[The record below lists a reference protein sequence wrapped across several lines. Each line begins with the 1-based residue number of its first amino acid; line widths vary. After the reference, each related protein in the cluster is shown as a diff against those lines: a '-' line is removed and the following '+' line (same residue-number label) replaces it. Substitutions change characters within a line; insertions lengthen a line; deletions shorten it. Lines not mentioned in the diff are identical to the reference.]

1 MKKKNKL
8 YTANKW
14 NKPLFAQGID
24 REHQNVFDGFFS
36 STLDT
41 SLSEPGLLSG
51 NSSGLDYH
59 VPQLFKPNVTMPTDW
74 SDGLQSKLAV
84 QNSQNLVNGFGTEAA
99 KNNPFS
105 SFKGSAGNKAAVGQ
119 ALTGIGLEMTGLIG
133 RSEKNPRG
141 LYDAMDPVHY
151 LAGGRESA
159 VGNGLSD
166 AGVGLFKTSAMSGNG
181 LGMLAGAGL
190 KVIGGLT
197 NAAFG
202 VKWNKDT
209 IKGIENHTNAMR
221 TNAEGVTGAT
231 TSDDFLSRTANLS
244 TAGLNFNKGDIGKD
258 GWFTNKVGK
267 KYNALK
273 SAQAAAQAYASHAL
287 TTGAKNVD
295 SNLDD
300 SVFTNFAAFGGP
312 LSITD
317 NNNNMG
323 AIDYNFMSDYLTSK
337 NKSAEAK
344 NKIPTNIFG
353 SLASTPL
360 FALGGGIHIKK
371 SHRGLFTKEAKEHG
385 MGVQEFASHVL
396 ANKDKYSP
404 EVVKR
409 ANFARNATKF
419 ALGGDM
425 QTNGSDFSDG
435 LQVISAG
442 GSHESN
448 PYDGVQ
454 LGTDSQGKPNLVEE
468 GETIFDDYVF
478 SKRIKADN
486 QTKKKF
492 HVGKNADISYA
503 DLSKKLEKE
512 SAERPNDAISQA
524 GLEKQMHDLA
534 DEQERQKSE
543 MQSKKAQEVFAS
555 LPPEQQRAIMQQ
567 VAMEEQQAQQQQM
580 EQPTDE
586 VPQQA
591 EQQSINEQMMQ
602 QPVEQPIAEEPQMN
616 ACGGKINKYDK
627 GGDMKKKIYN
637 ALGLY
642 TDSDFNKWAADKK
655 VDKITDWENILK
667 NKQFI
672 EALNDAN
679 PVIADA
685 ITNGYDFGNYTPSV
699 NKRYDLSGFSKVLDD
714 YKTSKVPGNTNGNYA
729 IDKNFNYGKHKNIK
743 ELETDPNYKA
753 YTDYMLGVIDR
764 AKGIRYKPNS
774 DDYSYKNIEWED
786 PNKKLSEDDYN
797 ALLTLADTANGT
809 SINPNGTPVALFSD
823 SDGYTSLAD
832 NAGDIFK
839 KLRYDGKAGRFH
851 LTPTLTD
858 RSNQVINKVVN
869 DDGSIEEIYGN
880 VPKDWTRTGNYS
892 WQDDK
897 SDYTYNYYKRPV
909 VSTDGTDNNG
919 DNQEEITPRHKNE
932 KLRYAGLFGPLV
944 GLGMQAMGIGK
955 PDYSRMDAAVEAASG
970 SPALASYK
978 TIGNYLTYNP
988 MDIWYEKNRMDAN
1001 SRATDRAILNNAS
1014 PIGTKMA
1021 GLLANGYNSLIAD
1034 GDLYRKALEY
1044 NDAKRQKVAEFN
1056 RGTDMYNADAFTK
1069 TSATNA
1075 EIANRQ
1081 RQFRAQ
1087 MQMDAARQRMA
1098 ADAAWNQGIY
1108 GNVSGLFKGISDLGR
1123 ENAQHNMIAD
1133 MAADGI
1139 FGVMTPKSNTGKRV
1153 VTTKKSCGGKIKR
1166 KRGLTV

>member
-141 LYDAMDPVHY
+141 LWDAADPVHY

-209 IKGIENHTNAMR
+209 INGIENHTNAMR
-221 TNAEGVTGAT
+221 TNAEGITGAT
-231 TSDDFLSRTANLS
+231 TSDDFLNKTANLS
-244 TAGLNFNKGDIGKD
+244 TAALNFSKGDIGKD
-258 GWFTNKVGK
+258 GWFTHKVGK
-267 KYNALK
+267 KYRALK
-273 SAQAAAQAYASHAL
+273 NTQATAQAYANHAI
-287 TTGAKNVD
+287 TTGAENVD
-295 SNLDD
+295 KNLDD

-337 NKSAEAK
+337 NKSAEVK

-425 QTNGSDFSDG
+425 QTNGSDFSNG
-435 LQVISAG
+435 LLHIDAG
-442 GSHESN
+442 GSHESS

-478 SKRIKADN
+478 SKRIKADA
-486 QTKKKF
+486 QTKKRF

-543 MQSKKAQEVFAS
+543 MQTEEAQKVFAS

-567 VAMEEQQAQQQQM
+567 VAMEEQQEQQQQM
-580 EQPTDE
+580 EQPTE
-586 VPQQA
+586 EIPQQA
-591 EQQSINEQMMQ
+591 EQQSANEQIMQ
-602 QPVEQPIAEEPQMN
+602 QPVEQPIAEEPQVN

-642 TDSDFNKWAADKK
+642 TDSDFDKWAADKK

-672 EALNDAN
+672 DVLNGVN
-679 PVIADA
+679 PAIADA
-685 ITNGYDFGNYTPSV
+685 ITNGYDFGNYIPSV

-714 YKTSKVPGNTNGNYA
+714 YKASNVPGNTNGNYA

-753 YTDYMLGVIDR
+753 YTDYMLGVINR
-764 AKGIRYKPNS
+764 AKGIRYKSNS

-809 SINPNGTPVALFSD
+809 SINPDGTPVALFSD

-858 RSNQVINKVVN
+858 RSNQVVNKVVN
-869 DDGSIEEIYGN
+869 DDESIEEIYGN
-880 VPKDWTRTGNYS
+880 VPKDWTSAGNYS

-897 SDYTYNYYKRPV
+897 SNYTYNYYKRPV
-909 VSTDGTDNNG
+909 VSTDGTDNNE
-919 DNQEEITPRHKNE
+919 DNREEITPKHKNE

-978 TIGNYLTYNP
+978 PIGNYLTYNP
-988 MDIWYEKNRMDAN
+988 MDIWYEQNRMDAN

-1014 PIGTKMA
+1014 PIGTKIA
-1021 GLLANGYNSLIAD
+1021 GLLANGYNSQIAD

-1056 RGTDMYNADAFTK
+1056 RGTDIYNADAFTK

-1166 KRGLTV
+1166 KRGLTF

>member
-8 YTANKW
+8 YTVNKW
-14 NKPLFAQGID
+14 NQPLFVDNVFADGGGIDIQGI
-24 REHQNVFDGFFS
+24 GGS
-36 STLDT
+36 IL
-41 SLSEPGLLSG
+41 G
-51 NSSGLDYH
+51 N
-59 VPQLFKPNVTMPTDW
+59 PT
-74 SDGLQSKLAV
+74 K
-84 QNSQNLVNGFGTEAA
+84 
-99 KNNPFS
+99 
-105 SFKGSAGNKAAVGQ
+105 
-119 ALTGIGLEMTGLIG
+119 I
-133 RSEKNPRG
+133 
-141 LYDAMDPVHY
+141 
-151 LAGGRESA
+151 
-159 VGNGLSD
+159 
-166 AGVGLFKTSAMSGNG
+166 
-181 LGMLAGAGL
+181 
-190 KVIGGLT
+190 
-197 NAAFG
+197 
-202 VKWNKDT
+202 
-209 IKGIENHTNAMR
+209 
-221 TNAEGVTGAT
+221 
-231 TSDDFLSRTANLS
+231 
-244 TAGLNFNKGDIGKD
+244 DIGKINAMKTPSQGLGLGIRNIAKSGIGAIGSD
-258 GWFTNKVGK
+258 VGTIGSK
-267 KYNALK
+267 LISGGLSSGAGNAISNIGGTVGGAISTINPVVGGIVSAASGIIGGGINALFGMK
-273 SAQAAAQAYASHAL
+273 TDQKKLNAANEGTNYLNNFTSNASSFDEIQGPNAVAGVQNAYKGGLFRKGKARRKNAAL
-287 TTGAKNVD
+287 RAERTTAESWANRSVD
-295 SNLDD
+295 NNIDNIADTQMDNLLA
-300 SVFTNFAAFGGP
+300 NYAAFGGP
-312 LSITD
+312 LGGLQGT
-317 NNNNMG
+317 G
-323 AIDYNFMSDYLTSK
+323 AIDYGFMSDYLVAK

-344 NKIPTNIFG
+344 NKISTNVFG
-353 SLASTPL
+353 NLPVTPL
-360 FALGGGIHIKK
+360 STFALGGGIHIKK

-425 QTNGSDFSDG
+425 QTNGSDFSNG
-435 LQVISAG
+435 LMHINAG
-442 GSHESN
+442 LSHEDN

-454 LGTDSQGKPNLVEE
+454 LGTDAQGKPNLVEE

-478 SKRIKADN
+478 SKRIKADAK
-486 QTKKKF
+486 TKKKF
-492 HVGKNADISYA
+492 HIGKNTDISYA

-534 DEQERQKSE
+534 DEQERQKEE
-543 MQSKKAQEVFAS
+543 MKDKEVQAAFNQ

-567 VAMEEQQAQQQQM
+567 VAMEEQQEQQQQM

-591 EQQSINEQMMQ
+591 EQQSANEQMMQ
-602 QPVEQPIAEEPQMN
+602 QPVEQPIAEEPQVN
-616 ACGGKINKYDK
+616 AYGGKINKYDK

-637 ALGLY
+637 ALGLH
-642 TDSDFNKWAADKK
+642 TDSDFDKWALEQK
-655 VDKITDWENILK
+655 VNRITDWENILK
-667 NKQFI
+667 NKQFMT
-672 EALNDAN
+672 ALSGIN
-679 PVIADA
+679 PILSDA
-685 ITNGYDFGNYTPSV
+685 ISRGYDFGTYVPKANNKLTFDFTHGGWGKEDYDAWNGSTDAAWKEAVKKGLVKKGMNSEEIGKALSQTDAYKRGSDWLKADENNRLNYLQQILNSQDAPQAARDYAAKYV
-699 NKRYDLSGFSKVLDD
+699 DANGWLKDAKRD
-714 YKTSKVPGNTNGNYA
+714 YQT
-729 IDKNFNYGKHKNIK
+729 IF
-743 ELETDPNYKA
+743 
-753 YTDYMLGVIDR
+753 
-764 AKGIRYKPNS
+764 
-774 DDYSYKNIEWED
+774 ED
-786 PNKKLSEDDYN
+786 PN
-797 ALLTLADTANGT
+797 GT
-809 SINPNGTPVALFSD
+809 GVRNTHPGTYWKTPEE
-823 SDGYTSLAD
+823 
-832 NAGDIFK
+832 I
-839 KLRYDGKAGRFH
+839 LRGKQIG
-851 LTPTLTD
+851 
-858 RSNQVINKVVN
+858 NYVVN

-880 VPKDWTRTGNYS
+880 VPKDWTSAGNYS

-909 VSTDGTDNNG
+909 VSIDGTDNNG
-919 DNQEEITPRHKNE
+919 DNQEEITPKHKNE

-970 SPALASYK
+970 SPILASYK
-978 TIGNYLTYNP
+978 SIGNYLTYTP
-988 MDIWYEKNRMDAN
+988 MDIWYEQNRMDAN

-1021 GLLANGYNSLIAD
+1021 GLLANGYNSQIAD

-1056 RGTDMYNADAFTK
+1056 RGTDQWNSEAFNK
-1069 TSATNA
+1069 TSLANA

-1166 KRGLTV
+1166 KRGLTF

>member
-14 NKPLFAQGID
+14 NQPLFVDNIFAEGGGIDIQGIGGSVLGD
-24 REHQNVFDGFFS
+24 PTKIDLGKIGAMKTPSQ
-36 STLDT
+36 
-41 SLSEPGLLSG
+41 GLGLGIGNIAKSG
-51 NSSGLDYH
+51 IGI
-59 VPQLFKPNVTMPTDW
+59 
-74 SDGLQSKLAV
+74 
-84 QNSQNLVNGFGTEAA
+84 
-99 KNNPFS
+99 
-105 SFKGSAGNKAAVGQ
+105 AGNVVG
-119 ALTGIGLEMTGLIG
+119 
-133 RSEKNPRG
+133 
-141 LYDAMDPVHY
+141 
-151 LAGGRESA
+151 A
-159 VGNGLSD
+159 VGNKLISGGLNSSVGNGI
-166 AGVGLFKTSAMSGNG
+166 ANIGGAIGGAVSTINPVVGGIVSAASGIIGGGVNALFGTKVNQAKLNAANEGTNYLNNFNSNASSFDEIQGPNAVTKVQNAYKGGLFRKGKARRQ
-181 LGMLAGAGL
+181 
-190 KVIGGLT
+190 
-197 NAAFG
+197 NAAL
-202 VKWNKDT
+202 
-209 IKGIENHTNAMR
+209 R
-221 TNAEGVTGAT
+221 AE
-231 TSDDFLSRTANLS
+231 R
-244 TAGLNFNKGDIGKD
+244 
-258 GWFTNKVGK
+258 
-267 KYNALK
+267 
-273 SAQAAAQAYASHAL
+273 AQAASWANRS
-287 TTGAKNVD
+287 VD
-295 SNLDD
+295 NNINNIADTQMDNLLA
-300 SVFTNFAAFGGP
+300 NYAAFGGP
-312 LSITD
+312 LSGLPSQGT
-317 NNNNMG
+317 G
-323 AIDYNFMSDYLTSK
+323 AIDYNFMSDYLVAK

-344 NKIPTNIFG
+344 NKISTNVFG
-353 SLASTPL
+353 NLPITPFST

-425 QTNGSDFSDG
+425 QTNGSDFSNG
-435 LQVISAG
+435 LMHIDAG
-442 GSHESN
+442 GSHESS

-478 SKRIKADN
+478 SKRIKADA
-486 QTKKKF
+486 QTKKRF

-543 MQSKKAQEVFAS
+543 MQTKEAQEVFVS
-555 LPPEQQRAIMQQ
+555 LPPDQQRAIMQQ

-580 EQPTDE
+580 EQPVEE

-591 EQQSINEQMMQ
+591 EQQSANEQMVQ
-602 QPVEQPIAEEPQMN
+602 QPVEQTTEEPQMN

-627 GGDMKKKIYN
+627 GGDMKQRFYN
-637 ALGLY
+637 LLSPYVDGGIH
-642 TDSDFNKWAADKK
+642 TDSDFDKWLLAQKLDR
-655 VDKITDWENILK
+655 ITDWDNILS
-667 NKQFI
+667 NKAFMDAVSAQNP
-672 EALNDAN
+672 ALG
-679 PVIADA
+679 DA
-685 ITNGYDFGNYTPSV
+685 ISKGYDFGTYVPKANNKLTFDFIHGGWGKEDYDAWDGSTDAAWKEAV
-699 NKRYDLSGFSKVLDD
+699 NKGLVKKGMNSEEIGKALSQTDAYKRGSDWLKSDENNRLTYLQQILNSQDAPQAARD
-714 YKTSKVPGNTNGNYA
+714 YAAKYVDTNGWLKDA
-729 IDKNFNYGKHKNIK
+729 KR
-743 ELETDPNYKA
+743 
-753 YTDYMLGVIDR
+753 DYQTIF
-764 AKGIRYKPNS
+764 
-774 DDYSYKNIEWED
+774 ED
-786 PNKKLSEDDYN
+786 PN
-797 ALLTLADTANGT
+797 GT
-809 SINPNGTPVALFSD
+809 GVRNTHPGTYWKTPNE
-823 SDGYTSLAD
+823 
-832 NAGDIFK
+832 I
-839 KLRYDGKAGRFH
+839 LRGKQTG
-851 LTPTLTD
+851 
-858 RSNQVINKVVN
+858 NYVVN

-880 VPKDWTRTGNYS
+880 VPKDWTSAGNYS

-909 VSTDGTDNNG
+909 ASTDVTDNNG
-919 DNQEEITPRHKNE
+919 DNQEEIVPKHKNE
-932 KLRYAGLFGPLV
+932 KLRYAGLLGPLV

-970 SPALASYK
+970 TPALASYK
-978 TIGNYLTYNP
+978 PIGNYLTYNP
-988 MDIWYEKNRMDAN
+988 MDIWYEQNRMDAN

-1014 PIGTKMA
+1014 PIGTKTA
-1021 GLLANGYNSLIAD
+1021 GLLANGYNSQIAD

-1081 RQFRAQ
+1081 RQFKAQ

-1098 ADAAWNQGIY
+1098 ADATWNQGIY

-1139 FGVMTPKSNTGKRV
+1139 FGVMTSKSNTGKRV

-1166 KRGLTV
+1166 KRGLTF

>member
-41 SLSEPGLLSG
+41 SLSKPGILSKS
-51 NSSGLDYH
+51 SSGLDYQ
-59 VPQLFKPNVTMPTDW
+59 VPQLSKPNITMPTDW
-74 SDGLQSKLAV
+74 GDSLQNKLAV
-84 QNSQNLVNGFGTEAA
+84 QNSQNLVNGFGSEAA
-99 KNNPFS
+99 KNNPFK
-105 SFKGSAGNKAAVGQ
+105 SFLKGSFGDKAAVGQ
-119 ALTGIGLEMTGLIG
+119 ALTGVGLEMTGLIG
-133 RSEKNPRG
+133 RSERNKRG
-141 LYDAMDPVHY
+141 LYDVVDPVHQ
-151 LAGGRESA
+151 LAGGRESE
-159 VGNGLSD
+159 VGGALGD
-166 AGVGLFKTSAMSGNG
+166 AGVSLFKSSAMSGNG
-181 LGMLAGAGL
+181 YGMLAGAGL

-197 NAAFG
+197 DAAFG

-209 IKGIENHTNAMR
+209 INGIENHTNAMR
-221 TNAEGVTGAT
+221 TNAEGITGAT
-231 TSDDFLSRTANLS
+231 TSDDFLNKTANLS
-244 TAGLNFNKGDIGKD
+244 TAALNFSKSDIGKD
-258 GWFTNKVGK
+258 GWFTHKVGK

-273 SAQAAAQAYASHAL
+273 NAQATAQAYANHAI
-287 TTGAKNVD
+287 TTGAENVD
-295 SNLDD
+295 KNLDD

-337 NKSAEAK
+337 NKSAEVK

-396 ANKDKYSP
+396 ANKDKYSS

-409 ANFARNATKF
+409 ANFARNAAKF

-425 QTNGSDFSDG
+425 QTNGSDFSNG
-435 LQVISAG
+435 LMHIDAG
-442 GSHESN
+442 GSHESS

-454 LGTDSQGKPNLVEE
+454 LGTDAQGKPNLVEE

-478 SKRIKADN
+478 SKRIKADVK
-486 QTKKKF
+486 TKKKF

-512 SAERPNDAISQA
+512 SAERPNDTISQA

-534 DEQERQKSE
+534 NEQERQKSE
-543 MQSKKAQEVFAS
+543 MQTKEAQEVFAS

-567 VAMEEQQAQQQQM
+567 IAMEEQQAQQQQM
-580 EQPTDE
+580 EQPTE
-586 VPQQA
+586 EAPQQA
-591 EQQSINEQMMQ
+591 EQQSVNEQIMQ
-602 QPVEQPIAEEPQMN
+602 QPVEQPTVEEPQMN
-616 ACGGKINKYDK
+616 ASGGKINKYDK

-642 TDSDFNKWAADKK
+642 TDSDFDKWALDQK

-667 NKQFI
+667 NKQFMT
-672 EALNDAN
+672 ALSNVN
-679 PVIADA
+679 PILSDA
-685 ITNGYDFGNYTPSV
+685 ISRGYDFGTYVPKVNNKLTFDFTHGGWGKEDYDAWDGSTDAAWKEAV
-699 NKRYDLSGFSKVLDD
+699 NKGLVKKGMNSEEIGKALSQTDAYRRGSDWLKADESNRLNYLQQILNSQDAPQAARD
-714 YKTSKVPGNTNGNYA
+714 YAAKYVDANGWLKDA
-729 IDKNFNYGKHKNIK
+729 KR
-743 ELETDPNYKA
+743 
-753 YTDYMLGVIDR
+753 DYQTIF
-764 AKGIRYKPNS
+764 
-774 DDYSYKNIEWED
+774 ED
-786 PNKKLSEDDYN
+786 PN
-797 ALLTLADTANGT
+797 GT
-809 SINPNGTPVALFSD
+809 GVRNTHPGTYWKTPNE
-823 SDGYTSLAD
+823 
-832 NAGDIFK
+832 I
-839 KLRYDGKAGRFH
+839 LRGKQTG
-851 LTPTLTD
+851 
-858 RSNQVINKVVN
+858 NYVVN

-880 VPKDWTRTGNYS
+880 VPKDWTSAGNYS

-909 VSTDGTDNNG
+909 ASTDVTDNNG
-919 DNQEEITPRHKNE
+919 DNQEKIVPKHKNE

-955 PDYSRMDAAVEAASG
+955 PDYSRIDAAVEAASG

-978 TIGNYLTYNP
+978 PIGNYLTYNP
-988 MDIWYEKNRMDAN
+988 MDIWYEQNRMDAN

-1021 GLLANGYNSLIAD
+1021 GLLANGYNSQIAD

-1056 RGTDMYNADAFTK
+1056 RGTDQWNADAFNR

-1081 RQFRAQ
+1081 RQFKVQ

-1108 GNVSGLFKGISDLGR
+1108 GNVNSFFQGLGALGK

-1139 FGVMTPKSNTGKRV
+1139 FGVMTPKSNTGRRV

-1166 KRGLTV
+1166 KRGLTF

>member
-24 REHQNVFDGFFS
+24 REHQNVFDGLFS

-41 SLSEPGLLSG
+41 SLSKPGLLSG
-51 NSSGLDYH
+51 NSSGLNIQA
-59 VPQLFKPNVTMPTDW
+59 PQLSKPNISMPINW
-74 SDGLQSKLAV
+74 SDSLQRKLAV
-84 QNSQNLVNGFGTEAA
+84 QNSQNLVNGFGTEVA
-99 KNNPFS
+99 KNN
-105 SFKGSAGNKAAVGQ
+105 SFKSFLKGGLGDKAAVGQ

-141 LYDAMDPVHY
+141 LWDAADPVHY

-202 VKWNKDT
+202 VKWNKD
-209 IKGIENHTNAMR
+209 IINGIENHTNAMR
-221 TNAEGVTGAT
+221 TNAEGVTSAT
-231 TSDDFLSRTANLS
+231 TSDDFLNKTANLS
-244 TAGLNFNKGDIGKD
+244 MAGLNFSIGKD
-258 GWFTNKVGK
+258 GWFTHKVGK

-273 SAQAAAQAYASHAL
+273 NAQATAQAYANHAI
-287 TTGAKNVD
+287 TTGAENVD
-295 SNLDD
+295 KNLDD

-337 NKSAEAK
+337 NKSAEVK

-409 ANFARNATKF
+409 ANFARNSTKF

-425 QTNGSDFSDG
+425 QTNGSDFSNG
-435 LQVISAG
+435 LMHIDAG
-442 GSHESN
+442 GSHESS

-454 LGTDSQGKPNLVEE
+454 LGTDAQGKPNLVEE

-478 SKRIKADN
+478 SKRIKADA
-486 QTKKKF
+486 QTKKRF

-543 MQSKKAQEVFAS
+543 MQNKEAQEVFAS

-567 VAMEEQQAQQQQM
+567 IAMEEQQAQQQQM
-580 EQPTDE
+580 EQPTE
-586 VPQQA
+586 EAPQQA
-591 EQQSINEQMMQ
+591 EQQSVNEQIMQ

-642 TDSDFNKWAADKK
+642 TDSDFDKWAYDKK
-655 VDKITDWENILK
+655 VDRITDWENILK
-667 NKQFI
+667 NKQFMN
-672 EALNDAN
+672 ALSGVN
-679 PVIADA
+679 PILYDA
-685 ITNGYDFGNYTPSV
+685 ISRGYDFGAYVPKV
-699 NKRYDLSGFSKVLDD
+699 NNKLTFDFTHGGWGKEDYDAWDGSTDAAWQEAVKKGLVKKGMNSEEIGKALSQTDAYKRGSDWLKADENNRLTYLQQILNSQDAPQAARD
-714 YKTSKVPGNTNGNYA
+714 YAAKYVDANGWLKDA
-729 IDKNFNYGKHKNIK
+729 KR
-743 ELETDPNYKA
+743 
-753 YTDYMLGVIDR
+753 DYQTIF
-764 AKGIRYKPNS
+764 
-774 DDYSYKNIEWED
+774 ED
-786 PNKKLSEDDYN
+786 PNETGVRN
-797 ALLTLADTANGT
+797 THPGT
-809 SINPNGTPVALFSD
+809 YWKTPNE
-823 SDGYTSLAD
+823 
-832 NAGDIFK
+832 I
-839 KLRYDGKAGRFH
+839 LRGKQTG
-851 LTPTLTD
+851 
-858 RSNQVINKVVN
+858 NYVVN

-880 VPKDWTRTGNYS
+880 VPKDWTSAGNYS

-909 VSTDGTDNNG
+909 ASTTDT
-919 DNQEEITPRHKNE
+919 DDTKDKPEEVVPVHKPTWQ
-932 KLRYAGLFGPLV
+932 RTAGLFGPLV

-970 SPALASYK
+970 APALASYK
-978 TIGNYLTYNP
+978 PIGNYLTYNP
-988 MDIWYEKNRMDAN
+988 MDIWYEQNRLDAN
-1001 SRATDRAILNNAS
+1001 SRATDRVILNNAS

-1021 GLLANGYNSLIAD
+1021 GLLANGYNSQIAD

-1044 NDAKRQKVAEFN
+1044 NEAQKQKVAEFN
-1056 RGTDMYNADAFTK
+1056 RGTDQWNADAFNR

-1081 RQFRAQ
+1081 RQFKAQ
-1087 MQMDAARQRMA
+1087 MQIDAARQRMA

-1139 FGVMTPKSNTGKRV
+1139 FGVMTSKSNIGKRV

-1166 KRGLTV
+1166 KRGLTF

>member
-36 STLDT
+36 STLGT
-41 SLSEPGLLSG
+41 SLSKPGILSQS
-51 NSSGLDYH
+51 SSGLDYQ
-59 VPQLFKPNVTMPTDW
+59 VPQLSKPNVTMPTDW

-99 KNNPFS
+99 KNNPFN

-141 LYDAMDPVHY
+141 LWDAADPVHY

-209 IKGIENHTNAMR
+209 INGIENHTNAMR
-221 TNAEGVTGAT
+221 TNAEGITGAT
-231 TSDDFLSRTANLS
+231 TSDDFLNKTANLS
-244 TAGLNFNKGDIGKD
+244 TAALNFSKGDIGKD
-258 GWFTNKVGK
+258 GWFTHKVGK
-267 KYNALK
+267 KYRALK
-273 SAQAAAQAYASHAL
+273 TAQATAQAYANHAI

-317 NNNNMG
+317 SNNNMG

-337 NKSAEAK
+337 NKSAEVK

-425 QTNGSDFSDG
+425 QTNGSDFSNG
-435 LQVISAG
+435 LMHIDAG
-442 GSHESN
+442 LSHEEN

-454 LGTDSQGKPNLVEE
+454 LGTDAQGKPNLVEE

-478 SKRIKADN
+478 SKRIKADA
-486 QTKKKF
+486 QTKKRF

-543 MQSKKAQEVFAS
+543 MQTKEAQEVFAS

-567 VAMEEQQAQQQQM
+567 IALEEQQAQQA
-580 EQPTDE
+580 
-586 VPQQA
+586 A
-591 EQQSINEQMMQ
+591 E
-602 QPVEQPIAEEPQMN
+602 QPVEQQEVNPQQTEQQSVNEQVMQQLVEQPTVEEPQMN

-627 GGDMKKKIYN
+627 GGGMKQKFYN
-637 ALGLY
+637 LLSPYVDGGIH
-642 TDSDFNKWAADKK
+642 TDSDFDKWLLAQKLDR
-655 VDKITDWENILK
+655 ITDWDNILS
-667 NKQFI
+667 NKAFMDAVSAQNP
-672 EALNDAN
+672 ALG
-679 PVIADA
+679 DA
-685 ITNGYDFGNYTPSV
+685 ISKGYDFGAYVPKTNNKLTFDFTHGGWGREDYDAWDGSTDAAWKEAVKKGLVKKGMNSEEIGKALSQTDAYKRGSDWLKADEGNRLIYLQQILNSQDAPQAARDYAARYV
-699 NKRYDLSGFSKVLDD
+699 NANGWLKDVKRD
-714 YKTSKVPGNTNGNYA
+714 YQT
-729 IDKNFNYGKHKNIK
+729 IF
-743 ELETDPNYKA
+743 
-753 YTDYMLGVIDR
+753 
-764 AKGIRYKPNS
+764 
-774 DDYSYKNIEWED
+774 ED
-786 PNKKLSEDDYN
+786 PN
-797 ALLTLADTANGT
+797 GT
-809 SINPNGTPVALFSD
+809 GVRNTHPGTYWKTPNE
-823 SDGYTSLAD
+823 
-832 NAGDIFK
+832 I
-839 KLRYDGKAGRFH
+839 LRGKQTG
-851 LTPTLTD
+851 
-858 RSNQVINKVVN
+858 NYVVN

-880 VPKDWTRTGNYS
+880 VPKDWTSAGNYS

-897 SDYTYNYYKRPV
+897 SDHTYNYYKRPV
-909 VSTDGTDNNG
+909 GTVGADNNG
-919 DNQEEITPRHKNE
+919 DNQEEIVPKHKNE
-932 KLRYAGLFGPLV
+932 KLRYAGLLGPLV

-955 PDYSRMDAAVEAASG
+955 PDYSRMDVAVEAASG
-970 SPALASYK
+970 APALANYK
-978 TIGNYLTYNP
+978 PIGNYLTYNP
-988 MDIWYEKNRMDAN
+988 MDIWYEQNRMDAN

-1021 GLLANGYNSLIAD
+1021 GLLANGYNSQIAD

-1075 EIANRQ
+1075 EIANRN
-1081 RQFRAQ
+1081 RQFKAQ

-1139 FGVMTPKSNTGKRV
+1139 FGVMTPKSNTGRKV
-1153 VTTKKSCGGKIKR
+1153 ATTKKSCGGKIKR
-1166 KRGLTV
+1166 KRGLTF

>member
-14 NKPLFAQGID
+14 NQPLFAQGID
-24 REHQNVFDGFFS
+24 RVHQNVFDG
-36 STLDT
+36 
-41 SLSEPGLLSG
+41 LLSSSIQNIGTTSVLG
-51 NSSGLDYH
+51 NPTKIDVGKIKAMPTPSQGLGLGIGNIAKSGIGAVGGAVGTIGNKLISGGLSSGAGNAISNIGGTIGSA
-59 VPQLFKPNVTMPTDW
+59 VSAINPVVGGIVSAASGIIGGGVNALFGMKTDQKKLNAANEGTNYLNNFTSNASSFDGIQGPNAV
-74 SDGLQSKLAV
+74 ANV
-84 QNSQNLVNGFGTEAA
+84 QNAY
-99 KNNPFS
+99 
-105 SFKGSAGNKAAVGQ
+105 KG
-119 ALTGIGLEMTGLIG
+119 
-133 RSEKNPRG
+133 
-141 LYDAMDPVHY
+141 
-151 LAGGRESA
+151 
-159 VGNGLSD
+159 
-166 AGVGLFKTSAMSGNG
+166 GLFRKGKARR
-181 LGMLAGAGL
+181 
-190 KVIGGLT
+190 K
-197 NAAFG
+197 NAALRADRTLAESWANRS
-202 VKWNKDT
+202 VDNNIDNIADT
-209 IKGIENHTNAMR
+209 QMDN
-221 TNAEGVTGAT
+221 
-231 TSDDFLSRTANLS
+231 LLAN
-244 TAGLNFNKGDIGKD
+244 
-258 GWFTNKVGK
+258 
-267 KYNALK
+267 Y
-273 SAQAAAQAYASHAL
+273 
-287 TTGAKNVD
+287 
-295 SNLDD
+295 
-300 SVFTNFAAFGGP
+300 AAFGGP
-312 LSITD
+312 LGGLPSLGT
-317 NNNNMG
+317 G
-323 AIDYNFMSDYLTSK
+323 AIDYGFMSDYLVAK

-344 NKIPTNIFG
+344 NKISTNIFG
-353 SLASTPL
+353 NLPVTPL
-360 FALGGGIHIKK
+360 STFALGGGIHIKK

-454 LGTDSQGKPNLVEE
+454 LGTDAQGKPNLVEE

-478 SKRIKADN
+478 SKRIKADA

-492 HVGKNADISYA
+492 HVGKNANISYA

-512 SAERPNDAISQA
+512 SAERPNDAISQT

-543 MQSKKAQEVFAS
+543 MQTKKAQEVFAS

-580 EQPTDE
+580 EQPTEE

-591 EQQSINEQMMQ
+591 EQQSVNEQMVQ
-602 QPVEQPIAEEPQMN
+602 QPVEQTIEEPQMN

-642 TDSDFNKWAADKK
+642 TDSDFDKWAADKK

-672 EALNDAN
+672 DALNGVN
-679 PVIADA
+679 PAIADA

-714 YKTSKVPGNTNGNYA
+714 YKASKVPGNTNGNYA

-764 AKGIRYKPNS
+764 AKGIRYKSNS

-809 SINPNGTPVALFSD
+809 STNPDGTPVALFSD
-823 SDGYTSLAD
+823 SDGYTSLID

-880 VPKDWTRTGNYS
+880 VPKDWTSAGNYN

-897 SDYTYNYYKRPV
+897 SDYTYNYYKRPIA
-909 VSTDGTDNNG
+909 STNTTDDNG
-919 DNQEEITPRHKNE
+919 SNQEEIVPKHKNE

-970 SPALASYK
+970 SPTLASYK
-978 TIGNYLTYNP
+978 PIGNYLTYTP
-988 MDIWYEKNRMDAN
+988 MDIWYEQNRMDAN

-1021 GLLANGYNSLIAD
+1021 GLLANSYNSQIAD

-1056 RGTDMYNADAFTK
+1056 RGTDQWNSEAFNKTSLANADTINRDK
-1069 TSATNA
+1069 QYRSSLTMNA
-1075 EIANRQ
+1075 ASQRLASDAN
-1081 RQFRAQ
+1081 
-1087 MQMDAARQRMA
+1087 
-1098 ADAAWNQGIY
+1098 WYSSIY
-1108 GNVSGLFKGISDLGR
+1108 GNVNNAFKGLSDYGR
-1123 ENAQHNMIAD
+1123 ENAQFNLISD
-1133 MAADGI
+1133 MANSGI
-1139 FGVMTPKSNTGKRV
+1139 FGVMSPDSPLGKRV
-1153 VTTKKSCGGKIKR
+1153 IRRKKK
-1166 KRGLTV
+1166 

>member
-14 NKPLFAQGID
+14 NQPLFVDNVFADGGGIDIQGIGD
-24 REHQNVFDGFFS
+24 S
-36 STLDT
+36 IL
-41 SLSEPGLLSG
+41 G
-51 NSSGLDYH
+51 N
-59 VPQLFKPNVTMPTDW
+59 PT
-74 SDGLQSKLAV
+74 K
-84 QNSQNLVNGFGTEAA
+84 
-99 KNNPFS
+99 
-105 SFKGSAGNKAAVGQ
+105 
-119 ALTGIGLEMTGLIG
+119 I
-133 RSEKNPRG
+133 
-141 LYDAMDPVHY
+141 
-151 LAGGRESA
+151 
-159 VGNGLSD
+159 
-166 AGVGLFKTSAMSGNG
+166 
-181 LGMLAGAGL
+181 
-190 KVIGGLT
+190 
-197 NAAFG
+197 
-202 VKWNKDT
+202 
-209 IKGIENHTNAMR
+209 
-221 TNAEGVTGAT
+221 
-231 TSDDFLSRTANLS
+231 
-244 TAGLNFNKGDIGKD
+244 DIGKINAMKAPSQ
-258 GWFTNKVGK
+258 GLGLGIGNIAKSGIGAIGGAVGSMGNKLISGGLSSGAGNAISNIGGTVGGAISTINPVVGGIVSAASGIIGGGI
-267 KYNALK
+267 NALFGMK
-273 SAQAAAQAYASHAL
+273 TDQKKLNAANEGTNYLNNFTSNASSFDEIQGPNAVAGVQNAYKGGLFRKGKARRKNAAL
-287 TTGAKNVD
+287 RAERTTAESWANRSVD
-295 SNLDD
+295 NNIDNIADTQMDNLLA
-300 SVFTNFAAFGGP
+300 NYAAFGGP
-312 LSITD
+312 LGGLQGT
-317 NNNNMG
+317 G
-323 AIDYNFMSDYLTSK
+323 AIDYGFMSDYLVAK

-344 NKIPTNIFG
+344 NKISTNVFG
-353 SLASTPL
+353 NLPVTPL
-360 FALGGGIHIKK
+360 STFALGGGIHIKK

-425 QTNGSDFSDG
+425 QTNGSDFSNG
-435 LQVISAG
+435 LMHIDAG
-442 GSHESN
+442 GSHESS

-454 LGTDSQGKPNLVEE
+454 LGIDAQGKPNLVEE

-478 SKRIKADN
+478 SKRIKADAK
-486 QTKKKF
+486 TKKKF
-492 HVGKNADISYA
+492 HIGKNTDISYA

-534 DEQERQKSE
+534 DEQERQKEE
-543 MQSKKAQEVFAS
+543 MKDKEAQATFNQ

-567 VAMEEQQAQQQQM
+567 IAMEEQQAQQQQM

-591 EQQSINEQMMQ
+591 ERQSVNEQMMQ
-602 QPVEQPIAEEPQMN
+602 QPVEQPITEEPQVN

-642 TDSDFNKWAADKK
+642 TDSDFDKWAADKK

-672 EALNDAN
+672 GALNGVN
-679 PVIADA
+679 PAIADA
-685 ITNGYDFGNYTPSV
+685 ITNGYDFGNYIPSI
-699 NKRYDLSGFSKVLDD
+699 NKRYDLSGFNKVLDD
-714 YKTSKVPGNTNGNYA
+714 YKASKVPGNTNGNYA

-764 AKGIRYKPNS
+764 AKGIRYKSNS

-809 SINPNGTPVALFSD
+809 SINPDGTPVALFSD
-823 SDGYTSLAD
+823 SDGYTSLTD

-858 RSNQVINKVVN
+858 RSNQVVNKVVN
-869 DDGSIEEIYGN
+869 DDGSIEDIYGN
-880 VPKDWTRTGNYS
+880 VPKDWTRTDNYS

-897 SDYTYNYYKRPV
+897 SNYTYNYYKRPV

-919 DNQEEITPRHKNE
+919 DNQEEITPKHKNE

-955 PDYSRMDAAVEAASG
+955 PDYSRMDAAVETASG

-978 TIGNYLTYNP
+978 PIGNYLTYTP
-988 MDIWYEKNRMDAN
+988 MDIWYEQNRMDAN

-1021 GLLANGYNSLIAD
+1021 GLLANGYNSQIAD

-1166 KRGLTV
+1166 KRGLTF

>member
-8 YTANKW
+8 YTVNKW
-14 NKPLFAQGID
+14 NQPLFVDNVFADGGSIDIQGI
-24 REHQNVFDGFFS
+24 GGS
-36 STLDT
+36 IL
-41 SLSEPGLLSG
+41 G
-51 NSSGLDYH
+51 N
-59 VPQLFKPNVTMPTDW
+59 PT
-74 SDGLQSKLAV
+74 K
-84 QNSQNLVNGFGTEAA
+84 
-99 KNNPFS
+99 
-105 SFKGSAGNKAAVGQ
+105 
-119 ALTGIGLEMTGLIG
+119 I
-133 RSEKNPRG
+133 
-141 LYDAMDPVHY
+141 
-151 LAGGRESA
+151 
-159 VGNGLSD
+159 
-166 AGVGLFKTSAMSGNG
+166 
-181 LGMLAGAGL
+181 
-190 KVIGGLT
+190 
-197 NAAFG
+197 
-202 VKWNKDT
+202 
-209 IKGIENHTNAMR
+209 
-221 TNAEGVTGAT
+221 
-231 TSDDFLSRTANLS
+231 
-244 TAGLNFNKGDIGKD
+244 DIGKINAMKTPSQGLGLGIGNIAKSGIGAIGSD
-258 GWFTNKVGK
+258 VGTIGSK
-267 KYNALK
+267 LISGGLSSGAGNAISNIGGTVGGTISTINPVVGGIVSAASGIIGGGINALFGMK
-273 SAQAAAQAYASHAL
+273 TDQKKLNAANEGTNYLNNFTSNASSFDEIQGPNAVAGVQNAYKGGLFRKGKARRKNAAL
-287 TTGAKNVD
+287 RAERTTAESWANRSVD
-295 SNLDD
+295 NNIDNIADTQMDNLLA
-300 SVFTNFAAFGGP
+300 NYAAFGGP
-312 LSITD
+312 LGGLQGT
-317 NNNNMG
+317 G
-323 AIDYNFMSDYLTSK
+323 AIDYGFMSDYLVVK

-344 NKIPTNIFG
+344 NKISTNVFG
-353 SLASTPL
+353 NLPVTPL
-360 FALGGGIHIKK
+360 STFALGGGIHIKK

-454 LGTDSQGKPNLVEE
+454 LGIDAQGKPNLVEE

-478 SKRIKADN
+478 SKRIKADA

-512 SAERPNDAISQA
+512 SAERPNDAISSA

-543 MQSKKAQEVFAS
+543 IQSKKAQEVFAS

-567 VAMEEQQAQQQQM
+567 VAMEEQQEQQQQM

-591 EQQSINEQMMQ
+591 EQQSANEQMMQ
-602 QPVEQPIAEEPQMN
+602 QPVEQPIAEEPQVN
-616 ACGGKINKYDK
+616 AYGDKINKYDK

-642 TDSDFNKWAADKK
+642 TDSDFDKWAYDKK
-655 VDKITDWENILK
+655 VDRITDWENILK
-667 NKQFI
+667 NKQFMD
-672 EALNDAN
+672 ALSGVN
-679 PVIADA
+679 PVLSDVISR
-685 ITNGYDFGNYTPSV
+685 GYDFGTYVPKANNKLTFDFTHGGWGKEDYDAWEGSTDTAWKEAVKKGLLKKGMNSEEIGKALSQTDAYKRGSDWLKADENNRLNYLQQILNSQDAPQAARDYAAKYV
-699 NKRYDLSGFSKVLDD
+699 DANGWLKDAKRD
-714 YKTSKVPGNTNGNYA
+714 YQT
-729 IDKNFNYGKHKNIK
+729 IF
-743 ELETDPNYKA
+743 
-753 YTDYMLGVIDR
+753 
-764 AKGIRYKPNS
+764 
-774 DDYSYKNIEWED
+774 ED
-786 PNKKLSEDDYN
+786 PN
-797 ALLTLADTANGT
+797 GT
-809 SINPNGTPVALFSD
+809 GVRNTHPGTYWKTPNE
-823 SDGYTSLAD
+823 
-832 NAGDIFK
+832 I
-839 KLRYDGKAGRFH
+839 LRGKQTG
-851 LTPTLTD
+851 
-858 RSNQVINKVVN
+858 NYVVN

-880 VPKDWTRTGNYS
+880 VPKDWTSAGNYS

-909 VSTDGTDNNG
+909 ASTDVTDNNG
-919 DNQEEITPRHKNE
+919 SNQEEIVPKHKNE

-978 TIGNYLTYNP
+978 PIGNYLTYNP
-988 MDIWYEKNRMDAN
+988 MDIWYEQNRMDAN

-1021 GLLANGYNSLIAD
+1021 GLLANGYNSQIAD

-1044 NDAKRQKVAEFN
+1044 NDAKRQKVTEFN

-1139 FGVMTPKSNTGKRV
+1139 FGVMTPKSNTGRKV

-1166 KRGLTV
+1166 KRGLTF

>member
-14 NKPLFAQGID
+14 NQPLFVDNIFAEGGGIDIQGIGGSILGNPTKID
-24 REHQNVFDGFFS
+24 IGKINAMKTPSQ
-36 STLDT
+36 
-41 SLSEPGLLSG
+41 GL
-51 NSSGLDYH
+51 GL
-59 VPQLFKPNVTMPTDW
+59 
-74 SDGLQSKLAV
+74 
-84 QNSQNLVNGFGTEAA
+84 
-99 KNNPFS
+99 
-105 SFKGSAGNKAAVGQ
+105 
-119 ALTGIGLEMTGLIG
+119 GIGNIAKSGIG
-133 RSEKNPRG
+133 AIG
-141 LYDAMDPVHY
+141 
-151 LAGGRESA
+151 SA
-159 VGNGLSD
+159 VGTIGSKLISGGLSSGAGNAISNIGGTVGGAISTINPVVGGIVSAASGIIGGGINALFGMKTD
-166 AGVGLFKTSAMSGNG
+166 QKKLNTANEGTNYLNNFTSNASSFDEIQGPNAVAGVQNAYKGGLFRKGKARR
-181 LGMLAGAGL
+181 
-190 KVIGGLT
+190 K
-197 NAAFG
+197 NAALRAERTTAESWANRS
-202 VKWNKDT
+202 VDNNIDNIADT
-209 IKGIENHTNAMR
+209 QMDN
-221 TNAEGVTGAT
+221 
-231 TSDDFLSRTANLS
+231 LLAN
-244 TAGLNFNKGDIGKD
+244 
-258 GWFTNKVGK
+258 
-267 KYNALK
+267 Y
-273 SAQAAAQAYASHAL
+273 
-287 TTGAKNVD
+287 
-295 SNLDD
+295 
-300 SVFTNFAAFGGP
+300 AAFGGP
-312 LSITD
+312 LGGLQGT
-317 NNNNMG
+317 G
-323 AIDYNFMSDYLTSK
+323 AIDYGFMSDYLVAK

-344 NKIPTNIFG
+344 NKISTNVFG
-353 SLASTPL
+353 NLPVTPL
-360 FALGGGIHIKK
+360 STFALGGGIHIKK

-454 LGTDSQGKPNLVEE
+454 LGIDAQGKPNLVEE

-478 SKRIKADN
+478 SKRIKADAK
-486 QTKKKF
+486 TKKKF
-492 HVGKNADISYA
+492 HIGKNTDISYA

-512 SAERPNDAISQA
+512 SAERPNDAISSA

-543 MQSKKAQEVFAS
+543 IQSKKAQEVFAS

-567 VAMEEQQAQQQQM
+567 VAMEEQQEQQQQI
-580 EQPTDE
+580 EQPTEE
-586 VPQQA
+586 VSQQA
-591 EQQSINEQMMQ
+591 EQQSANEQMMR
-602 QPVEQPIAEEPQMN
+602 QPVEQAAEEPQMN
-616 ACGGKINKYDK
+616 ACGGRINKYDK
-627 GGDMKKKIYN
+627 GGDMKKKIYS
-637 ALGLY
+637 ALGLH
-642 TDSDFNKWAADKK
+642 TDSDFDKWALEQK
-655 VDKITDWENILK
+655 VDRITDWENILK
-667 NKQFI
+667 NKQFMD
-672 EALNDAN
+672 ALSGVN
-679 PVIADA
+679 PVLSDA
-685 ITNGYDFGNYTPSV
+685 ISRGYDFGTYVPKANNKLTFDFTHGGWGKEDYDAWEGSTDTAWKEAVKKGLVKKGMNSEEIGKALSQTDAYKRGSDWLKADENNRLNYLQQILNSQDAPQAARDYAAKYV
-699 NKRYDLSGFSKVLDD
+699 DANGWLKDAKRD
-714 YKTSKVPGNTNGNYA
+714 YQT
-729 IDKNFNYGKHKNIK
+729 IF
-743 ELETDPNYKA
+743 
-753 YTDYMLGVIDR
+753 
-764 AKGIRYKPNS
+764 
-774 DDYSYKNIEWED
+774 ED
-786 PNKKLSEDDYN
+786 PN
-797 ALLTLADTANGT
+797 GT
-809 SINPNGTPVALFSD
+809 GVRNTHPGTYWKTPEE
-823 SDGYTSLAD
+823 
-832 NAGDIFK
+832 I
-839 KLRYDGKAGRFH
+839 LRGKQTG
-851 LTPTLTD
+851 
-858 RSNQVINKVVN
+858 NYVVN

-880 VPKDWTRTGNYS
+880 VPKDWTSAGNYS

-909 VSTDGTDNNG
+909 VSIDGTDNNG
-919 DNQEEITPRHKNE
+919 DNQEEITPKYKNE

-978 TIGNYLTYNP
+978 PIGNYLTYTP
-988 MDIWYEKNRMDAN
+988 MDIWYEQNRMDAN

-1021 GLLANGYNSLIAD
+1021 GLLANGYNSQIAD

-1044 NDAKRQKVAEFN
+1044 NDAKKQKVAEFN

-1087 MQMDAARQRMA
+1087 IQMDAARQRMA
-1098 ADAAWNQGIY
+1098 ADATWNQGIY

-1166 KRGLTV
+1166 KRGLTF

>member
-14 NKPLFAQGID
+14 NQPLLAQGVD
-24 REHQNVFDGFFS
+24 REYQNIFD
-36 STLDT
+36 
-41 SLSEPGLLSG
+41 GLLSSNIQNIGTTSVLG
-51 NSSGLDYH
+51 NPTKIDLGKIGAMKTPSQGLGLGIKNIAKSGIGVAGGTIGTIGNKIISEGLSSG
-59 VPQLFKPNVTMPTDW
+59 
-74 SDGLQSKLAV
+74 
-84 QNSQNLVNGFGTEAA
+84 
-99 KNNPFS
+99 
-105 SFKGSAGNKAAVGQ
+105 AGNAIGSIGGIVGG
-119 ALTGIGLEMTGLIG
+119 AL
-133 RSEKNPRG
+133 
-141 LYDAMDPVHY
+141 
-151 LAGGRESA
+151 SA
-159 VGNGLSD
+159 VNPV
-166 AGVGLFKTSAMSGNG
+166 VGGIVSAASGI
-181 LGMLAGAGL
+181 
-190 KVIGGLT
+190 IGGLT
-197 NAAFG
+197 NRAFG
-202 VKWNKDT
+202 SKLNQEKISEVNNSNKALNTLSVDNSSVDS
-209 IKGIENHTNAMR
+209 IMNQWG
-221 TNAEGVTGAT
+221 
-231 TSDDFLSRTANLS
+231 SQDFGKDFSKS
-244 TAGLNFNKGDIGKD
+244 DIGKD
-258 GWFTNKVGK
+258 GWFSNKAKK
-267 KYNALK
+267 KYRELQKQQDIARNRALTSYDNAIDVADTQADLNAL
-273 SAQAAAQAYASHAL
+273 A
-287 TTGAKNVD
+287 
-295 SNLDD
+295 
-300 SVFTNFAAFGGP
+300 NFAAFGGQLGGLP
-312 LSITD
+312 SQGT
-317 NNNNMG
+317 G
-323 AIDYNFMSDYLTSK
+323 AIDYGFMSDYLVAK

-344 NKIPTNIFG
+344 NKISTNVFG
-353 SLASTPL
+353 NLAVTPL
-360 FALGGGIHIKK
+360 STFALGGGIHIKK

-409 ANFARNATKF
+409 ANFARNSTKF
-419 ALGGDM
+419 ALGGDI

-454 LGTDSQGKPNLVEE
+454 LGIDAQGKPNLVEE

-478 SKRIKADN
+478 SKRIKADA

-492 HVGKNADISYA
+492 HVGKNTDISYA

-512 SAERPNDAISQA
+512 SAERPNDAISSA

-543 MQSKKAQEVFAS
+543 IQSKKAQEVFAS

-567 VAMEEQQAQQQQM
+567 VAMEEQQAQQQQQ
-580 EQPTDE
+580 EQPIEE

-591 EQQSINEQMMQ
+591 EQQSVNEQMMQ
-602 QPVEQPIAEEPQMN
+602 QPVEQPMAEESKMN

-642 TDSDFNKWAADKK
+642 TDSDFDKWAYDKK
-655 VDKITDWENILK
+655 VNRITDWENILK
-667 NKQFI
+667 NKQFMN
-672 EALNDAN
+672 ALSGVN
-679 PVIADA
+679 PILYDA
-685 ITNGYDFGNYTPSV
+685 ISKGYDFGTYVPKAN
-699 NKRYDLSGFSKVLDD
+699 NKLTFDFTHGGWGKEDYDAWNGSTDAAWKEAVKKGLVKKGMNSEEIGKALSQTDAYKRGSDWLKADEGNRLLYLQRILNSQDAPQAARDYAARYVDANGWLKDAKRD
-714 YKTSKVPGNTNGNYA
+714 YQT
-729 IDKNFNYGKHKNIK
+729 IF
-743 ELETDPNYKA
+743 
-753 YTDYMLGVIDR
+753 
-764 AKGIRYKPNS
+764 
-774 DDYSYKNIEWED
+774 ED
-786 PNKKLSEDDYN
+786 PN
-797 ALLTLADTANGT
+797 GT
-809 SINPNGTPVALFSD
+809 GVRNTHPGTYWKTPNE
-823 SDGYTSLAD
+823 
-832 NAGDIFK
+832 I
-839 KLRYDGKAGRFH
+839 LRGKQTG
-851 LTPTLTD
+851 
-858 RSNQVINKVVN
+858 NYVVN

-880 VPKDWTRTGNYS
+880 VPKDWTSAGNYS

-909 VSTDGTDNNG
+909 ASTDVTDNNG
-919 DNQEEITPRHKNE
+919 DNQEEIVPKHKNE
-932 KLRYAGLFGPLV
+932 KLRYAGLLGPLV

-970 SPALASYK
+970 TPALANYK
-978 TIGNYLTYNP
+978 PIGNYLTYNP
-988 MDIWYEKNRMDAN
+988 MDIWYEQNRMDAN

-1021 GLLANGYNSLIAD
+1021 GLLANGYNSQIAD

-1166 KRGLTV
+1166 KRGLTF

>member
-14 NKPLFAQGID
+14 NQPLFAQGVD
-24 REHQNVFDGFFS
+24 REHQNIFD
-36 STLDT
+36 
-41 SLSEPGLLSG
+41 GLLSSNIQNIGTTSVLG
-51 NSSGLDYH
+51 NPTKIDLGKIGAMKTPSQGLGLGIKNIAKSGIGVAGGAVGTLGNKLISGGLSSG
-59 VPQLFKPNVTMPTDW
+59 
-74 SDGLQSKLAV
+74 
-84 QNSQNLVNGFGTEAA
+84 
-99 KNNPFS
+99 
-105 SFKGSAGNKAAVGQ
+105 AGNAISSIGGTVGG
-119 ALTGIGLEMTGLIG
+119 AL
-133 RSEKNPRG
+133 
-141 LYDAMDPVHY
+141 
-151 LAGGRESA
+151 SA
-159 VGNGLSD
+159 VNPV
-166 AGVGLFKTSAMSGNG
+166 VGGIVSAASGI
-181 LGMLAGAGL
+181 
-190 KVIGGLT
+190 IGGLT
-197 NAAFG
+197 NRAFG
-202 VKWNKDT
+202 SKLNQEKISEVNNSNKALNTLSVDNSST
-209 IKGIENHTNAMR
+209 DSIMNQWG
-221 TNAEGVTGAT
+221 
-231 TSDDFLSRTANLS
+231 SQDFGKDFSKS
-244 TAGLNFNKGDIGKD
+244 DIGKD
-258 GWFTNKVGK
+258 GWFSNKAKK
-267 KYNALK
+267 KYRELQKQQDIARNRTLTSYDNAIDAADTKADLNAL
-273 SAQAAAQAYASHAL
+273 A
-287 TTGAKNVD
+287 
-295 SNLDD
+295 
-300 SVFTNFAAFGGP
+300 NFAAFGGP
-312 LSITD
+312 LGGLSSLGT
-317 NNNNMG
+317 G
-323 AIDYNFMSDYLTSK
+323 AIDYGFMSDYLVAK

-344 NKIPTNIFG
+344 NKISTNVFG
-353 SLASTPL
+353 NLAVTPL
-360 FALGGGIHIKK
+360 STFALGGGIHIKK
-371 SHRGLFTKEAKEHG
+371 SHRGLFTKEAKEHS

-409 ANFARNATKF
+409 ANFARNSTKF
-419 ALGGDM
+419 ALGGDI
-425 QTNGSDFSDG
+425 QTNGSDFSNG
-435 LQVISAG
+435 LMHIDAG
-442 GSHESN
+442 GSHESS

-454 LGTDSQGKPNLVEE
+454 LGIDAQGKSNLVEE

-478 SKRIKADN
+478 SKRIKADA

-543 MQSKKAQEVFAS
+543 IQSKTAQEVFAS

-567 VAMEEQQAQQQQM
+567 IAMEEQQAQQQQM

-602 QPVEQPIAEEPQMN
+602 QPVEQTTEEPQMN

-637 ALGLY
+637 TLGLY
-642 TDSDFNKWAADKK
+642 TDSDFDKWAYDKK
-655 VDKITDWENILK
+655 VDRITDWENILK
-667 NKQFI
+667 NKQFMD
-672 EALNDAN
+672 ALSGVN
-679 PVIADA
+679 PTLYDA
-685 ITNGYDFGNYTPSV
+685 ISRGYDFGTYIPKANNKLTFDFTHGGWGKEDYDAWNGSTDAAWKEAVKKGLVKKGMNSEEIGKALSQTDAYKRGSSWLKADENNRLNYLQQILNSQDAPQAARDYAAKYV
-699 NKRYDLSGFSKVLDD
+699 DANGWLKDAKRD
-714 YKTSKVPGNTNGNYA
+714 YQT
-729 IDKNFNYGKHKNIK
+729 IF
-743 ELETDPNYKA
+743 
-753 YTDYMLGVIDR
+753 
-764 AKGIRYKPNS
+764 
-774 DDYSYKNIEWED
+774 ED
-786 PNKKLSEDDYN
+786 PN
-797 ALLTLADTANGT
+797 GT
-809 SINPNGTPVALFSD
+809 GVRNTHPGTYWKTPNE
-823 SDGYTSLAD
+823 
-832 NAGDIFK
+832 I
-839 KLRYDGKAGRFH
+839 LRGKQTG
-851 LTPTLTD
+851 
-858 RSNQVINKVVN
+858 NYVVN

-880 VPKDWTRTGNYS
+880 VPKDWTSAGNYS
-892 WQDDK
+892 WKDDK

-909 VSTDGTDNNG
+909 ASTNTTDDNG
-919 DNQEEITPRHKNE
+919 SNKEEIVPKHKNE

-978 TIGNYLTYNP
+978 PIGNYLTYNP
-988 MDIWYEKNRMDAN
+988 MDIWYEQNRMDAN

-1021 GLLANGYNSLIAD
+1021 GLLANSYNSQIAD

-1044 NDAKRQKVAEFN
+1044 NDAKRQKVTEFN

-1166 KRGLTV
+1166 KRGLTF

>member
-14 NKPLFAQGID
+14 NQPLFAHGID
-24 REHQNVFDGFFS
+24 REYQNVFDG
-36 STLDT
+36 
-41 SLSEPGLLSG
+41 LLSSSIQNIGTTSVLG
-51 NSSGLDYH
+51 NPTKIDIGKINTMKTPSQGLGLGIGNIAKSGMGAAGGAVGTIGNKLISGGLSSG
-59 VPQLFKPNVTMPTDW
+59 
-74 SDGLQSKLAV
+74 
-84 QNSQNLVNGFGTEAA
+84 
-99 KNNPFS
+99 
-105 SFKGSAGNKAAVGQ
+105 AGNAISSIGGTVGE
-119 ALTGIGLEMTGLIG
+119 AL
-133 RSEKNPRG
+133 
-141 LYDAMDPVHY
+141 
-151 LAGGRESA
+151 SA
-159 VGNGLSD
+159 VNPV
-166 AGVGLFKTSAMSGNG
+166 VGGIVSAASGI
-181 LGMLAGAGL
+181 
-190 KVIGGLT
+190 VGGLT
-197 NAAFG
+197 NRAFG
-202 VKWNKDT
+202 SKLNQEKISEVNNSNKALNTLSVDNSSADS
-209 IKGIENHTNAMR
+209 ILNQWG
-221 TNAEGVTGAT
+221 
-231 TSDDFLSRTANLS
+231 SQDFGKDFSKS
-244 TAGLNFNKGDIGKD
+244 DIGKD
-258 GWFTNKVGK
+258 GWFSNKAKK
-267 KYNALK
+267 KYRELQKQQDIARNRALTSYDNAIDAADTQADLNAL
-273 SAQAAAQAYASHAL
+273 ANY
-287 TTGAKNVD
+287 
-295 SNLDD
+295 
-300 SVFTNFAAFGGP
+300 AAFGGP
-312 LSITD
+312 LGGLPSLGT
-317 NNNNMG
+317 G
-323 AIDYNFMSDYLTSK
+323 AIDYGFMSDYLVAK

-344 NKIPTNIFG
+344 NKISTNVFG
-353 SLASTPL
+353 NLAVTPL
-360 FALGGGIHIKK
+360 STFALGGGIHIKK

-409 ANFARNATKF
+409 ANFARNSTKF

-425 QTNGSDFSDG
+425 QTNGSDFSNG
-435 LQVISAG
+435 LMHIDAG
-442 GSHESN
+442 GSHESS

-454 LGTDSQGKPNLVEE
+454 LGIDAQGKPNLVEE

-478 SKRIKADN
+478 SKRIKADA

-534 DEQERQKSE
+534 NEQERQKSK

-567 VAMEEQQAQQQQM
+567 VAMEEQQEQQQQM
-580 EQPTDE
+580 EQPTE
-586 VPQQA
+586 EIPQQA
-591 EQQSINEQMMQ
+591 EQQSANEQMMQ
-602 QPVEQPIAEEPQMN
+602 QPVEQPIVEEPQVN

-642 TDSDFNKWAADKK
+642 TDSDFDKWAYDKK
-655 VDKITDWENILK
+655 VDRITDWENILK
-667 NKQFI
+667 NKQFMD
-672 EALNDAN
+672 ALSGVN
-679 PVIADA
+679 PVLSDA
-685 ITNGYDFGNYTPSV
+685 ISRGYDFGTYVPKVNNELTFDFTHGGWGKEDYDAWNGSTDAAWKEAVKKGLVKKGMNSEEIGKALSQTDAYKRGSDWLKADEGNRLNYLQQILNSQDAPQAARDYAARYV
-699 NKRYDLSGFSKVLDD
+699 DANGWLKDAKRD
-714 YKTSKVPGNTNGNYA
+714 YQT
-729 IDKNFNYGKHKNIK
+729 IF
-743 ELETDPNYKA
+743 
-753 YTDYMLGVIDR
+753 
-764 AKGIRYKPNS
+764 
-774 DDYSYKNIEWED
+774 ED
-786 PNKKLSEDDYN
+786 PN
-797 ALLTLADTANGT
+797 GT
-809 SINPNGTPVALFSD
+809 GVRNTHPGTYWKTPNE
-823 SDGYTSLAD
+823 
-832 NAGDIFK
+832 I
-839 KLRYDGKAGRFH
+839 LRGKQTG
-851 LTPTLTD
+851 
-858 RSNQVINKVVN
+858 NYVVN
-869 DDGSIEEIYGN
+869 DDGGIEEIYGN
-880 VPKDWTRTGNYS
+880 VPKDWTSAGNYS

-897 SDYTYNYYKRPV
+897 SDYTYNYYKRPIA
-909 VSTDGTDNNG
+909 STNTTDDNG
-919 DNQEEITPRHKNE
+919 SNKEEIVPKHKNE

-955 PDYSRMDAAVEAASG
+955 PDYSRMDAAVETASG

-978 TIGNYLTYNP
+978 PIGNYLTYNP
-988 MDIWYEKNRMDAN
+988 MDIWYEQNRMDAN

-1021 GLLANGYNSLIAD
+1021 GLLANSYNSQIAD

-1044 NDAKRQKVAEFN
+1044 NDAKRQKVTEFN

-1069 TSATNA
+1069 TSAANA

-1123 ENAQHNMIAD
+1123 ENAQYNMIAD

-1166 KRGLTV
+1166 KRGLTF

>member
-14 NKPLFAQGID
+14 NQPLFAQGVD

-36 STLDT
+36 STLNT
-41 SLSEPGLLSG
+41 SLSNQGLLSG
-51 NSSGLDYH
+51 NSSGLNYQ
-59 VPQLFKPNVTMPTDW
+59 VPQLSQPNISMPTDW
-74 SDGLQSKLAV
+74 SNTAQRNAAVTNSK
-84 QNSQNLVNGFGTEAA
+84 NLVNGFGAEAA
-99 KNNPFS
+99 KNNPFKQFVKPNLSSLAKTGISAGGSIVGALGNKLISGGLSSGAGNAISSIGGTVGGALSAVNPVVGGIVSAASGIVGGGINALFGTKTDQKKLNAANEGTNYLNSFISNAS
-105 SFKGSAGNKAAVGQ
+105 SFDEIQGPNAVANVQNAYKG
-119 ALTGIGLEMTGLIG
+119 
-133 RSEKNPRG
+133 
-141 LYDAMDPVHY
+141 
-151 LAGGRESA
+151 
-159 VGNGLSD
+159 
-166 AGVGLFKTSAMSGNG
+166 GLFRKGKARR
-181 LGMLAGAGL
+181 
-190 KVIGGLT
+190 K
-197 NAAFG
+197 NAALRAERAEAESWANRS
-202 VKWNKDT
+202 VNNNINNIADT
-209 IKGIENHTNAMR
+209 QMDN
-221 TNAEGVTGAT
+221 
-231 TSDDFLSRTANLS
+231 LLAN
-244 TAGLNFNKGDIGKD
+244 
-258 GWFTNKVGK
+258 
-267 KYNALK
+267 Y
-273 SAQAAAQAYASHAL
+273 
-287 TTGAKNVD
+287 
-295 SNLDD
+295 
-300 SVFTNFAAFGGP
+300 AAFGGP
-312 LSITD
+312 LGGLSSQDT
-317 NNNNMG
+317 G
-323 AIDYNFMSDYLTSK
+323 AIDYGFMSDYLVAK

-344 NKIPTNIFG
+344 NKISTNVFG
-353 SLASTPL
+353 NLPVTPL
-360 FALGGGIHIKK
+360 STFALGGGIYIKK

-396 ANKDKYSP
+396 ANKDKHSP

-425 QTNGSDFSDG
+425 QTNGSDFSNG
-435 LQVISAG
+435 LLHIDAG
-442 GSHESN
+442 GSHESS

-454 LGTDSQGKPNLVEE
+454 LGIDAQGKPNLVEE

-478 SKRIKADN
+478 SKRIKADA

-492 HVGKNADISYA
+492 HVGKNANISYA

-512 SAERPNDAISQA
+512 SAERPNDAVSQA

-567 VAMEEQQAQQQQM
+567 VAMEEQQEQQQQM
-580 EQPTDE
+580 EQPTEE

-591 EQQSINEQMMQ
+591 EQQSANEQLMQ
-602 QPVEQPIAEEPQMN
+602 QPVEQPMTEEPQVN

-655 VDKITDWENILK
+655 VDKINDWENILK

-672 EALNDAN
+672 DALNGVN
-679 PVIADA
+679 PAIADA
-685 ITNGYDFGNYTPSV
+685 ITNGYDFGNYIPSV
-699 NKRYDLSGFSKVLDD
+699 NKRYDLSGFSKVLED
-714 YKTSKVPGNTNGNYA
+714 YKASKVPGNTNGNYA

-753 YTDYMLGVIDR
+753 YTDYMLGVINR
-764 AKGIRYKPNS
+764 AKGIRYKSNS

-809 SINPNGTPVALFSD
+809 STNPDGTPVALFRD
-823 SDGYTSLAD
+823 SDDYTSLAD

-858 RSNQVINKVVN
+858 RSNQVVNKVVN

-897 SDYTYNYYKRPV
+897 GNYTYNYYKRPI
-909 VSTDGTDNNG
+909 VSTDGTDNNE
-919 DNQEEITPRHKNE
+919 DNQEEITPKHKNE

-955 PDYSRMDAAVEAASG
+955 PDYSRIDAAVEAASG
-970 SPALASYK
+970 APTLANYK
-978 TIGNYLTYNP
+978 PIGNYLTYNP
-988 MDIWYEKNRMDAN
+988 MDIWYEQNRMDAN

-1021 GLLANGYNSLIAD
+1021 GLLANGYNSQIAD

-1056 RGTDMYNADAFTK
+1056 RGTDQWNSEAFNKTSLANADTINRDK
-1069 TSATNA
+1069 QYRSSLTMNA
-1075 EIANRQ
+1075 ASQRLASDAN
-1081 RQFRAQ
+1081 
-1087 MQMDAARQRMA
+1087 
-1098 ADAAWNQGIY
+1098 WYSSIY
-1108 GNVSGLFKGISDLGR
+1108 GNVNNAFKGLSDYGR
-1123 ENAQHNMIAD
+1123 ENAQFNLISD
-1133 MAADGI
+1133 MANSGI
-1139 FGVMTPKSNTGKRV
+1139 FGVMSPDSPLGKRV
-1153 VTTKKSCGGKIKR
+1153 IRRKKK
-1166 KRGLTV
+1166 

>member
-14 NKPLFAQGID
+14 NQPLFAQGID
-24 REHQNVFDGFFS
+24 REHQNIFDGLFS

-41 SLSEPGLLSG
+41 SLSKPGLLSG
-51 NSSGLDYH
+51 NSSGLNIQA
-59 VPQLFKPNVTMPTDW
+59 PQLSKPNISMPTDW
-74 SDGLQSKLAV
+74 SNSLQSGWAV
-84 QNSQNLVNGFGTEAA
+84 QKSQNLVNGFGAEAA
-99 KNNPFS
+99 KNNQFKQFVKPNLSGLAKAGISAAGSVVGSLGNKLISGGLSSGAGNAISSIGGTVGGALSAVNPVVGGIVSAASGIIGGGVNALFGTKVNQAKLNAANEGTNYLNNFNSNAS
-105 SFKGSAGNKAAVGQ
+105 SFDEIQGPNAVTKVQNAYKG
-119 ALTGIGLEMTGLIG
+119 
-133 RSEKNPRG
+133 
-141 LYDAMDPVHY
+141 
-151 LAGGRESA
+151 
-159 VGNGLSD
+159 
-166 AGVGLFKTSAMSGNG
+166 GLFRKGKARRQ
-181 LGMLAGAGL
+181 
-190 KVIGGLT
+190 
-197 NAAFG
+197 NAALRA
-202 VKWNKDT
+202 D
-209 IKGIENHTNAMR
+209 R
-221 TNAEGVTGAT
+221 
-231 TSDDFLSRTANLS
+231 
-244 TAGLNFNKGDIGKD
+244 
-258 GWFTNKVGK
+258 
-267 KYNALK
+267 
-273 SAQAAAQAYASHAL
+273 AQAESWANRS
-287 TTGAKNVD
+287 VD
-295 SNLDD
+295 NNINNIADTQMDNLLA
-300 SVFTNFAAFGGP
+300 NYAAFGGP
-312 LSITD
+312 LGGLSSQGT
-317 NNNNMG
+317 G
-323 AIDYNFMSDYLTSK
+323 AIDYGFMSDYLVAR
-337 NKSAEAK
+337 NKSAEAR
-344 NKIPTNIFG
+344 NKISTNVFG
-353 SLASTPL
+353 NLPVTPL
-360 FALGGGIHIKK
+360 STFALGGGIHIKK

-409 ANFARNATKF
+409 ANFARNSTKF

-425 QTNGSDFSDG
+425 QTNGSDFSNG
-435 LQVISAG
+435 LMHIDAG
-442 GSHESN
+442 LSHEEN

-454 LGTDSQGKPNLVEE
+454 LGIDTQGKPNLVEE

-478 SKRIKADN
+478 SKRIKADA
-486 QTKKKF
+486 QTKKRF

-534 DEQERQKSE
+534 DEQERQKTE
-543 MQSKKAQEVFAS
+543 MQTKEAQEVFAS
-555 LPPEQQRAIMQQ
+555 LPPDQQRAIMQQ

-580 EQPTDE
+580 EQPTEE

-591 EQQSINEQMMQ
+591 EQQSANEQMVQ
-602 QPVEQPIAEEPQMN
+602 QPVEQTTEEPQMN

-642 TDSDFNKWAADKK
+642 TDSDFDKWAYDKK
-655 VDKITDWENILK
+655 VDRITDWENILK
-667 NKQFI
+667 NKQFMN
-672 EALNDAN
+672 ALSGVN
-679 PVIADA
+679 PILYDA
-685 ITNGYDFGNYTPSV
+685 ISKGYDFGAYVPKAN
-699 NKRYDLSGFSKVLDD
+699 NKLTFDFTHGGWGKEDYDAWDGSTDAAWKEAVKKGLVKKGMNSEEIGKALSQTDAYKRGSDWLKADENNRLTYLQQILNSQDAPQAARDYAARYVD
-714 YKTSKVPGNTNGNYA
+714 
-729 IDKNFNYGKHKNIK
+729 
-743 ELETDPNYKA
+743 
-753 YTDYMLGVIDR
+753 
-764 AKGIRYKPNS
+764 
-774 DDYSYKNIEWED
+774 
-786 PNKKLSEDDYN
+786 
-797 ALLTLADTANGT
+797 ANGWLKDAKRDYQT
-809 SINPNGTPVALFSD
+809 IFEAPNGTGVRNTHP
-823 SDGYTSLAD
+823 GTYWKTP
-832 NAGDIFK
+832 NEI
-839 KLRYDGKAGRFH
+839 LRGKQTG
-851 LTPTLTD
+851 
-858 RSNQVINKVVN
+858 NYVVN

-880 VPKDWTRTGNYS
+880 VPKDWTSAGNYS

-919 DNQEEITPRHKNE
+919 DNQEEITPKHKNE
-932 KLRYAGLFGPLV
+932 KLRYAGLLGPLV

-955 PDYSRMDAAVEAASG
+955 PNYSRMDAAVEAASG
-970 SPALASYK
+970 APALASYK
-978 TIGNYLTYNP
+978 PIGNYLTYNP
-988 MDIWYEKNRMDAN
+988 MDIWYEQNRMDAN

-1021 GLLANGYNSLIAD
+1021 GLLANGYNSQIAD

-1081 RQFRAQ
+1081 RQFKAQ
-1087 MQMDAARQRMA
+1087 MQMDAARQRMT

-1139 FGVMTPKSNTGKRV
+1139 FGVMTPKSNTGRKV

-1166 KRGLTV
+1166 KRGLTF

>member
-14 NKPLFAQGID
+14 NQPLFAQGID
-24 REHQNVFDGFFS
+24 REHQNIFDGMFS
-36 STLDT
+36 STLNT
-41 SLSEPGLLSG
+41 PLSNQGLLSG
-51 NSSGLDYH
+51 NSSGLNYQ
-59 VPQLFKPNVTMPTDW
+59 VPQLSKPDISMPIDW
-74 SDGLQSKLAV
+74 SNSAQRGAAIS
-84 QNSQNLVNGFGTEAA
+84 NSQNLVNGFGTEAT

-105 SFKGSAGNKAAVGQ
+105 SFKGSAGSKAAVGQ
-119 ALTGIGLEMTGLIG
+119 ALTGVGLEMAGIIG
-133 RSEKNPRG
+133 KSEKNPRG
-141 LYDAMDPVHY
+141 LYDAVDPVHY
-151 LAGGRESA
+151 LAGGREST

-166 AGVGLFKTSAMSGNG
+166 AGVGVFKAGAQSGNAY
-181 LGMLAGAGL
+181 MMAAGAGL

-202 VKWNKDT
+202 MKTDKKRLNAINTGTDYLNNFQSNASSFDDIQGPNAIVDNT
-209 IKGIENHTNAMR
+209 RGVYKG
-221 TNAEGVTGAT
+221 
-231 TSDDFLSRTANLS
+231 
-244 TAGLNFNKGDIGKD
+244 
-258 GWFTNKVGK
+258 GWFTKGK
-267 KYNALK
+267 ARRKNAKLK
-273 SAQAAAQAYASHAL
+273 AQLDQAVSWANRSVNNNINNIAD
-287 TTGAKNVD
+287 TQMD
-295 SNLDD
+295 NLLA
-300 SVFTNFAAFGGP
+300 NYAAFGGP
-312 LSITD
+312 LGGLPSQGT
-317 NNNNMG
+317 G
-323 AIDYNFMSDYLTSK
+323 AIDYNFMSDYLVAK

-344 NKIPTNIFG
+344 NKISTNIFG
-353 SLASTPL
+353 NLPITPL
-360 FALGGGIHIKK
+360 STFALGGGIHIKK

-409 ANFARNATKF
+409 ANFARNSTKF

-425 QTNGSDFSDG
+425 QTNGSDFSNG
-435 LQVISAG
+435 LLHIDAG
-442 GSHESN
+442 GSHESS

-454 LGTDSQGKPNLVEE
+454 LGIDAQGKPNLVEE

-478 SKRIKADN
+478 SKRIKADA

-492 HVGKNADISYA
+492 HVGKNTDISYA

-512 SAERPNDAISQA
+512 SAERPNDAISQT

-555 LPPEQQRAIMQQ
+555 LLPEQQRAIMQQ
-567 VAMEEQQAQQQQM
+567 VAMEEQQEQQQQM
-580 EQPTDE
+580 EQPTE
-586 VPQQA
+586 EIPQQA
-591 EQQSINEQMMQ
+591 EQQSANGQMMQ

-672 EALNDAN
+672 DALNGVN
-679 PVIADA
+679 PAIADA

-714 YKTSKVPGNTNGNYA
+714 YKASKVPGNTNGNYA

-764 AKGIRYKPNS
+764 AKGIRYKSNS

-809 SINPNGTPVALFSD
+809 SINPNGTPVALFRD

-851 LTPTLTD
+851 LTPILTD

-880 VPKDWTRTGNYS
+880 VPKDWTSAGNYS

-909 VSTDGTDNNG
+909 ARTDVTDNNG
-919 DNQEEITPRHKNE
+919 DNQEEITPKHKNE
-932 KLRYAGLFGPLV
+932 KLRYAGLLGPLV

-970 SPALASYK
+970 SPALARYK
-978 TIGNYLTYNP
+978 PIGNYLTYNP
-988 MDIWYEKNRMDAN
+988 MDIWYEQNRMDAN

-1014 PIGTKMA
+1014 SIGTKMA
-1021 GLLANGYNSLIAD
+1021 GLLANGYNSQIAD

-1139 FGVMTPKSNTGKRV
+1139 FGVMTPKSNTGKRI

-1166 KRGLTV
+1166 KRGLTF